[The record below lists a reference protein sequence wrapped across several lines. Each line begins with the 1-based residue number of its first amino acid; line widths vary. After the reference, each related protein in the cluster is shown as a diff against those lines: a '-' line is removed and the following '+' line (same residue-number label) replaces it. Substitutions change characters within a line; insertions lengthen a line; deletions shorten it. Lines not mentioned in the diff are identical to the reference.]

1 MLVFV
6 ESKAIKSVDHDKATE
21 VLTVTFHNGSIA
33 KYAKVDRDMFGDL
46 IMADS
51 VGAFFN
57 KVIRPMGMM
66 K

>member
-6 ESKAIKSVDHDKATE
+6 ESKAIQSVYHDKETE
-21 VLTVTFHNGSIA
+21 VLTVAFLNGTMA
-33 KYAKVDRDMFGDL
+33 KYANVSRDLFGDL

>member
-6 ESKAIKSVDHDKATE
+6 ESSAITSVEHNKVTE
-21 VLTVTFHNGSIA
+21 VLTVTFPNGTVA
-33 KYAKVDRDMFGDL
+33 KYAKVDRDLFGDL

-57 KVIRPMGMM
+57 KVIRPMGKMN
-66 K
+66 